1 MEQVMNPESELILNI
16 ILTGVGATLLMDLW
30 ALLLKRFFNIQSL
43 NWAMAGRWVGHML
56 SGRFRHDS
64 IAKASPI
71 KGELQ
76 IGWLAHYATG
86 VFFAALL
93 SAIAGPEW
101 LTKPVALTTILF
113 GIATV
118 AFPFFIMQPSMGA
131 GLAAS
136 KTPNPK
142 QARLRSLMTHT
153 VFGVGLYGAALGL
166 SLLRV

>member
-1 MEQVMNPESELILNI
+1 MNTESELILKI
-16 ILTGVGATLLMDLW
+16 TITGLGATLLMDLW

-43 NWAMAGRWVGHML
+43 NWAMAGRWIGHMQ
-56 SGRFRHDS
+56 SGRFKHVS
-64 IAKASPI
+64 IAKATAI
-71 KGELQ
+71 RGELQ

-93 SAIAGPEW
+93 TAIAGPEW
-101 LTKPVALTTILF
+101 LAQPAALTTILF

-118 AFPFFIMQPSMGA
+118 VFPFFIMQPGMGA

-153 VFGVGLYGAALGL
+153 VFGMGLYGTALGL
-166 SLLRV
+166 SLLH

>member
-1 MEQVMNPESELILNI
+1 MSISAELITRT
-16 ILTGVGATLLMDLW
+16 ILTGFGATLLMDLW

-43 NWAMAGRWVGHML
+43 NWAMAGRWIGHMPR
-56 SGRFRHDS
+56 RFRHAS

-76 IGWLAHYATG
+76 LGWIAHYATG

-93 SAIAGPEW
+93 TAIAGPEW
-101 LTKPVALTTILF
+101 LTQPAFLTTTLF

-131 GLAAS
+131 GIAAS
-136 KTPNPK
+136 KTPKPQ
-142 QARLRSLMTHT
+142 QARLRSLMTHA
-153 VFGVGLYGAALGL
+153 VFGMGLYGSALCL
-166 SLLRV
+166 TLAV

>member
-1 MEQVMNPESELILNI
+1 MSTESAIILKI
-16 ILTGVGATLLMDLW
+16 ILTGLGATLLMDLW
-30 ALLLKRFFNIQSL
+30 ALLLKRFLNIQSL
-43 NWAMAGRWVGHML
+43 DWAMAGRWIGHMR
-56 SGRFRHDS
+56 SGHFRHDS

-71 KGELQ
+71 KWELQ

-93 SAIAGPEW
+93 TTIAGPEW
-101 LTKPVALTTILF
+101 LTQPVALTTILF

-118 AFPFFIMQPSMGA
+118 VFPFFMMQPGMGA

-142 QARLRSLMTHT
+142 QARLRSLITHT

-166 SLLRV
+166 SFLRA